1 MEVLFFIILTA
12 VISSLIEHYRDK
24 NKYFRA
30 REEGSTKKVKDL
42 LSGIKHRDLAD
53 ALEKIKELKF
63 KDRNT
68 GIRVPREE
76 YLEKIK
82 EDICEDRNT
91 EMRVPKED
99 YLEYI
104 KGEKFKELKMER
116 LKLDEYKCQI
126 CFKKVDEKTSHCHHI
141 TYLRV
146 LNEKISD
153 LSTLCPCCHKKL
165 HEFHGKNKGHYPLIS
180 IEKLY

>member
-1 MEVLFFIILTA
+1 MEILFFIILTA
-12 VISSLIEHYRDK
+12 VISSFIEYYRDK

-30 REEGSTKKVKDL
+30 REEGSIKKVKDF
-42 LSGIKHRDLAD
+42 LSGNKHRDLAH
-53 ALEKIKELKF
+53 A
-63 KDRNT
+63 
-68 GIRVPREE
+68 
-76 YLEKIK
+76 LEKIK
-82 EDICEDRNT
+82 EDIYEDKNT
-91 EMRVPKED
+91 EIRVPREK
-99 YLEYI
+99 YVEYI

-116 LKLDEYKCQI
+116 LQLDKYKCQI

>member
-1 MEVLFFIILTA
+1 MEVLFFIILTS
-12 VISSLIEHYRDK
+12 VISSFIEYYRDK
-24 NKYFRA
+24 NKYSRA
-30 REEGSTKKVKDL
+30 REEGSTKKVKDF
-42 LSGIKHRDLAD
+42 LSGNKHRDLAD
-53 ALEKIKELKF
+53 ALEKIKEDIYE
-63 KDRNT
+63 DRNT
-68 GIRVPREE
+68 EIRVPREE
-76 YLEKIK
+76 Y
-82 EDICEDRNT
+82 
-91 EMRVPKED
+91 V
-99 YLEYI
+99 EYI

-116 LKLDEYKCQI
+116 LKLDEYRCQI

>member
-1 MEVLFFIILTA
+1 MEILFFIILTA
-12 VISSLIEHYRDK
+12 VISSFIEYYRDK

-30 REEGSTKKVKDL
+30 REEDSIKKVKDFI
-42 LSGIKHRDLAD
+42 SGNKHRNLAH
-53 ALEKIKELKF
+53 
-63 KDRNT
+63 T
-68 GIRVPREE
+68 
-76 YLEKIK
+76 LEKIK
-82 EDICEDRNT
+82 EDIYEDRNT
-91 EMRVPKED
+91 EIRVPRDE
-99 YLEYI
+99 YVEYI

-116 LKLDEYKCQI
+116 LKLDEYRCQI

>member
-1 MEVLFFIILTA
+1 MEILFFIILTA
-12 VISSLIEHYRDK
+12 VISSFIEYYRDK

-30 REEGSTKKVKDL
+30 REEGSIKKVRDF
-42 LSGIKHRDLAD
+42 LSENKHRDLAH
-53 ALEKIKELKF
+53 ALEKIKEDIYE
-63 KDRNT
+63 DRNT
-68 GIRVPREE
+68 EIRVPREE
-76 YLEKIK
+76 Y
-82 EDICEDRNT
+82 
-91 EMRVPKED
+91 V
-99 YLEYI
+99 EYI

-116 LKLDEYKCQI
+116 LKLDEYRCQI